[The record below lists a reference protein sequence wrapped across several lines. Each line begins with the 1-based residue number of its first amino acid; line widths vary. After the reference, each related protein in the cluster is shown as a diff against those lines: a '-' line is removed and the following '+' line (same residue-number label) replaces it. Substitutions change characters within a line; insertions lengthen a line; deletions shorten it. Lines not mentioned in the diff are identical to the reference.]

1 MEIEREFGRH
11 LPAEDR
17 ASLGLRRCPVCGK
30 APEVGRF
37 DSEGVEM
44 WRAECWC
51 TLVVGTGA
59 DDLRR
64 RWDDLY
70 CADDPATAEDCL

>member
-17 ASLGLRRCPVCGK
+17 ASLGLRRCPVCGR
-30 APEVGRF
+30 APEAVRF
-37 DSEGVEM
+37 MDEGVEM
-44 WRAECWC
+44 WRAECDC
-51 TLVVGTGA
+51 TLVVGTDE

-64 RWDDLY
+64 RWDGDVEGRER
-70 CADDPATAEDCL
+70 P